1 MSTSRGSAA
10 GNGGGSQLIPAMAR
24 KVVLSL
30 KEVVNC
36 PEAEI
41 YAALKDCNMDP
52 NEAVNRLIVQDPF
65 REVKSKREK
74 KKEGK
79 DNHDSRP
86 HGANSSARRSRNS
99 ADRRGASSA
108 YSASATYNAS
118 ESKPTY
124 KKENG
129 SATYKSNISSAAGV
143 LVNNRSQLP
152 SGLSDGSATET
163 KGSLL
168 GAADGKQ
175 SVAKTASGYQSA
187 WGGVPGQ
194 VSMADIVRMG
204 KPHNKASHQHIQ
216 DVPATEPFP
225 HLRSTPDHASKAH
238 SSEVS
243 LVQHAP
249 STYEWPVE
257 KPEWP
262 VEKPEWPVEKPAPT
276 NVIPIPEYTVD
287 TELYPEASGVSD
299 GISQHYEEEE
309 VQASE
314 DDNNVKTG
322 GNDLSSVPLPNR
334 KAPENDLRGSSLF
347 ENELYQNMASY
358 QSEAPDYERHE
369 GEEVG
374 ASVASVTENFQQL
387 SVEKDDAGFPSEEN
401 APLVVIPDHLQ
412 VEAADCSHLSF
423 GSFGCS
429 TKASYP
435 SGGLASV
442 PIKSNLD
449 EGHNEADTALAADAD
464 TRQSGYYIDNSLTD
478 TSDKFHVN
486 GQDGV
491 IAGTYDEPS
500 ASQPEE
506 LKPESTEV
514 THGNQYPFPPVNP
527 GYALDDTRRLNAAFN
542 ETSSQMHNLAQFSN
556 VMQSYPNSL
565 QSSVLTGNVHS
576 ARESDLQYSQFPV
589 SHSLAAK
596 YGNSISSVGAS
607 AISMS
612 EALNTANSSPQPTAQ
627 SHSGVN
633 VAASGPPLPQQH
645 VAVHPYSQPTLPL
658 GPFANMISYPFMP
671 QSYTYM
677 PSAFQQPFAGNNTY
691 HQSLAALLP
700 QYKSSVAVSS
710 LPQSAAVPSGYS
722 GLGNTATVPGN
733 YQMNPPAAPS
743 GAAINYEEVLAQYKE
758 SQLLALQQQQQQNEN
773 QAMWLHGQGSR
784 TVQAV
789 PTNAYYNYQGQSQQS
804 GVFRQAQQQ
813 SQNYGTTPG
822 YPNFYHSQAGI
833 SLDQQQNPR
842 DGALGA
848 PQGQPK
854 QSQMWPN
861 GY

>member
-10 GNGGGSQLIPAMAR
+10 GNGGGSQLIPAVAR

-30 KEVVNC
+30 KEVVNFSD
-36 PEAEI
+36 AEI
-41 YAALKDCNMDP
+41 YAVLKDCDMDP
-52 NEAVNRLIVQDPF
+52 NEAVNRLVLQDPF
-65 REVKSKREK
+65 LEVKSKREK

-86 HGANSSARRSRNS
+86 HGANNSARRSRNS

-129 SATYKSNISSAAGV
+129 SASYKSNISSAAGV

-163 KGSLL
+163 KGSSL

-175 SVAKTASGYQSA
+175 SVATTASGYQSA

-225 HLRSTPDHASKAH
+225 HLRSTSDHASKAY

-243 LVQHAP
+243 TVQHAP
-249 STYEWPVE
+249 SAD
-257 KPEWP
+257 EWP

-276 NVIPIPEYTVD
+276 NVIPVPEHTVD
-287 TELYPEASGVSD
+287 AELYPEASGVSD

-309 VQASE
+309 VQESE
-314 DDNNVKTG
+314 DDDIGKTG
-322 GNDLSSVPLPNR
+322 GNDLSSAPVPHR

-347 ENELYQNMASY
+347 EKELYQNMASY
-358 QSEAPDYERHE
+358 QSEAPDYECHE

-374 ASVASVTENFQQL
+374 ASVASVTENFQKL

-423 GSFGCS
+423 GSFVS
-429 TKASYP
+429 KLNASYP
-435 SGGLASV
+435 SGGLTSV
-442 PIKSNLD
+442 PVKSNLD
-449 EGHNEADTALAADAD
+449 EGHNEADTASAVHSD
-464 TRQSGYYIDNSLTD
+464 TRQSGYYVDNSLRD
-478 TSDKFHVN
+478 TSDRFHVN

-514 THGNQYPFPPVNP
+514 AQGNQYPFQPVNP

-556 VMQSYPNSL
+556 VMQQSYPNSL
-565 QSSVLTGNVHS
+565 QSSLLTGNVHS

-589 SHSLAAK
+589 SHTMAAK

-627 SHSGVN
+627 SHSGAN
-633 VAASGPPLPQQH
+633 VAAMGPPLPQQH

-658 GPFANMISYPFMP
+658 GPFANMISYPFLP

-677 PSAFQQPFAGNNTY
+677 PSAFQQPFAGNSTY

-758 SQLLALQQQQQQNEN
+758 SQLLPLQQQQQQNEN

-813 SQNYGTTPG
+813 SQNYGTPG

>member
-10 GNGGGSQLIPAMAR
+10 GNGGGLQLIPAGAR
-24 KVVLSL
+24 KVVQSL

-36 PEAEI
+36 PDAEI
-41 YAALKDCNMDP
+41 YAVLKDCNMNPD
-52 NEAVNRLIVQDPF
+52 EAVNRLLFQDPF
-65 REVKSKREK
+65 LEVKSKREK

-86 HGANSSARRSRNS
+86 HGANNSARRSRNS

-129 SATYKSNISSAAGV
+129 PASYKSNISSAASV
-143 LVNNRSQLP
+143 LVNNRSQVP
-152 SGLSDGSATET
+152 SGLSDSSATE

-168 GAADGKQ
+168 GAADGMQ

-204 KPHNKASHQHIQ
+204 KPHNKASHHHIQ

-225 HLRSTPDHASKAH
+225 YLRSTSDHAAKAH
-238 SSEVS
+238 SSELS
-243 LVQHAP
+243 SVQHAP
-249 STYEWPVE
+249 STDEWPVE
-257 KPEWP
+257 KS
-262 VEKPEWPVEKPAPT
+262 APT
-276 NVIPIPEYTVD
+276 NVIPVPEYTVD
-287 TELYPEASGVSD
+287 PELYPEASGVTD
-299 GISQHYEEEE
+299 GNGHHYEEEE
-309 VQASE
+309 IQESE
-314 DDNNVKTG
+314 DDDNGNSG
-322 GNDLSSVPLPNR
+322 GNDLSSVPVPNR
-334 KAPENDLRGSSLF
+334 KVPENDSGGSSLF
-347 ENELYQNMASY
+347 DNELYQNMASY
-358 QSEAPDYERHE
+358 QSEDPDYVHHE

-374 ASVASVTENFQQL
+374 ASVASVTQNLQQL
-387 SVEKDDAGFPSEEN
+387 SVGKGDTGFPSEEN

-423 GSFGCS
+423 GSFGS
-429 TKASYP
+429 SMNDSYP
-435 SGGLASV
+435 SGGLTSV
-442 PIKSNLD
+442 PVKSNL
-449 EGHNEADTALAADAD
+449 GARHNEADTTSAGHAD
-464 TRQSGYYIDNSLTD
+464 TRESGYYNDDSLKD
-478 TSDKFHVN
+478 TSDRFHVN

-491 IAGTYDEPS
+491 IAGTYDAPS

-514 THGNQYPFPPVNP
+514 AHGNQYPFPPVNP
-527 GYALDDTRRLNAAFN
+527 GYALDDAQRLNAAFN

-565 QSSVLTGNVHS
+565 QSTLLTGNVHS

-589 SHSLAAK
+589 SHSMAAK
-596 YGNSISSVGAS
+596 YGNSVSSVGAS

-612 EALNTANSSPQPTAQ
+612 EALNTANSSPQPTPQ
-627 SHSGVN
+627 SHSGAS
-633 VAASGPPLPQQH
+633 VATGPPLPQQH
-645 VAVHPYSQPTLPL
+645 VTVHPYSQPTLPL

-700 QYKSSVAVSS
+700 QYKSSIAVSS
-710 LPQSAAVPSGYS
+710 LPQSAAVPSGFG
-722 GLGNTATVPGN
+722 GLGNTTTVPGN
-733 YQMNPPAAPS
+733 YQMNPPATPS
-743 GAAINYEEVLAQYKE
+743 GSAMNYEEVLAQYKE
-758 SQLLALQQQQQQNEN
+758 SQLLVLQQQQQQSEN

-789 PTNAYYNYQGQSQQS
+789 PSNAYYNYQGQSQQP

-813 SQNYGTTPG
+813 SQNYGTPG
-822 YPNFYHSQAGI
+822 YPNFYHSQTGI

-848 PQGQPK
+848 LQGQPK